1 MCNLY
6 HVAPENTLDS
16 YIRRHLGT
24 VRLPTTYPPKPTVG
38 PFDSGVFMVADDDG
52 GLVGRLGQWGMIRA
66 GQRER
71 IEYKERPPARP
82 GGKPRRDPMLKN
94 NARVETVATSPAFRD
109 AWKQGR
115 RCLIPALWLQEPNWE
130 TSKCVWWQLRRAD
143 ALPWMIAGIWSEWT
157 NPETG
162 ELVPN
167 YAMLTFNVNDHPLLS
182 RLHRPEKH
190 RVTGEV
196 LPFEEQDKRGEAHIE
211 PENWLNWLRGS
222 NDEAKLMLVAPPPA
236 FYDQADAAATDALL
250 GGAVAHGGHADM
262 QLSLPGQ
269 D

>member
-1 MCNLY
+1 M
-6 HVAPENTLDS
+6 
-16 YIRRHLGT
+16 
-24 VRLPTTYPPKPTVG
+24 
-38 PFDSGVFMVADDDG
+38 
-52 GLVGRLGQWGMIRA
+52 
-66 GQRER
+66 
-71 IEYKERPPARP
+71 
-82 GGKPRRDPMLKN
+82 KN
-94 NARVETVATSPAFRD
+94 KARVETVATSPAFRK
-109 AWKQGR
+109 AWKNGR

-130 TSKCVWWQLRRAD
+130 TNKCVWWQLRRAD
-143 ALPWMIAGIWSEWT
+143 TLPWMVAGIWSEWT

-211 PENWLNWLRGS
+211 PENWLSWLRGN
-222 NDEAKLMLVAPPPA
+222 NDEAKLMLVAPPA
-236 FYDQADAAATDALL
+236 EFYDQADAVAIDGLS
-250 GGAVAHGGHADM
+250 GGAAAESG
-262 QLSLPGQ
+262 QNNLLLSLPGE

>member
-24 VRLPTTYPPKPTVG
+24 VKLPERYPPKPTVG
-38 PFDSGVFMVADDDG
+38 PFDTGIFMTSDDNG
-52 GLVGRLGQWGMIRA
+52 GLVGRLGQWGMIRS

-71 IEYKERPPARP
+71 IEYKERPPAKP

-109 AWKQGR
+109 AWKNGR

-130 TSKCVWWQLRRAD
+130 TNKCVWWQLRRAD
-143 ALPWMIAGIWSEWT
+143 TLPWMIAGIWSEWT
-157 NPETG
+157 DPETG

-167 YAMLTFNVNDHPLLS
+167 YAMITFNVNDHPLLS

-196 LPFEEQDKRGEAHIE
+196 LPLEEQDKRGEAHIE
-211 PENWLNWLRGS
+211 PGNWLSWLRGN
-222 NDEAKLMLVAPPPA
+222 NDEAKLMLVAPPA
-236 FYDQADAAATDALL
+236 EFYDQADAVVTDGML
-250 GGAVAHGGHADM
+250 GNSIAQRGQTDM
-262 QLSLPGQ
+262 LLSLPNE